1 MFIGN
6 NPLSKIVVIST
17 FILFIFVFI
26 TEWRTWID
34 TIPIVGKIRLKRIR
48 KDTEK
53 RNKLSN

>member
-6 NPLSKIVVIST
+6 NPLSKIVMIST

-34 TIPIVGKIRLKRIR
+34 AIPIVRKIRLKRIR
-48 KDTEK
+48 K
-53 RNKLSN
+53 NK

>member
-34 TIPIVGKIRLKRIR
+34 TITFKERRRLKRIR
-48 KDTEK
+48 KDIEK
-53 RNKLSN
+53 KK

>member
-6 NPLSKIVVIST
+6 NPLSKIVVILI

>member
-6 NPLSKIVVIST
+6 NPLSKIVVVST

-34 TIPIVGKIRLKRIR
+34 TIPIVRKIRLKRIR
-48 KDTEK
+48 K
-53 RNKLSN
+53 NK

>member
-6 NPLSKIVVIST
+6 NPLSKIVVILM

-53 RNKLSN
+53 KK